1 MNREILDAIEEQT
14 DLRYDSL
21 ADAAGWYG
29 TTTAWRED
37 FTANWNS
44 TGPKRAV
51 KRQLNRDKEAEE
63 MAKAKI
69 KIKVSDSGIVTLA
82 ASGDGYA
89 TLNALVE
96 VLAAT
101 ICEAFPNWDFA
112 EIMTDAAVNRLYD
125 LVDDGTRKKVIRR
138 GE

>member
-1 MNREILDAIEEQT
+1 
-14 DLRYDSL
+14 
-21 ADAAGWYG
+21 
-29 TTTAWRED
+29 
-37 FTANWNS
+37 
-44 TGPKRAV
+44 
-51 KRQLNRDKEAEE
+51 

-69 KIKVSDSGIVTLA
+69 KIKVSDTLA

-101 ICEAFPNWDFA
+101 ICEASPNWDFA

>member
-1 MNREILDAIEEQT
+1 MNIDVQT
-14 DLRYDSL
+14 LL
-21 ADAAGWYG
+21 I
-29 TTTAWRED
+29 
-37 FTANWNS
+37 
-44 TGPKRAV
+44 
-51 KRQLNRDKEAEE
+51 E

-101 ICEAFPNWDFA
+101 ICEASPNWDFA
-112 EIMTDAAVNRLYD
+112 EIMTDAAVNRMTWLMTAP
-125 LVDDGTRKKVIRR
+125 GRR
-138 GE
+138 

>member
-14 DLRYDSL
+14 DLR
-21 ADAAGWYG
+21 
-29 TTTAWRED
+29 
-37 FTANWNS
+37 
-44 TGPKRAV
+44 
-51 KRQLNRDKEAEE
+51 
-63 MAKAKI
+63 
-69 KIKVSDSGIVTLA
+69 
-82 ASGDGYA
+82 YA

-101 ICEAFPNWDFA
+101 ICEASPNWDFA

>member
-1 MNREILDAIEEQT
+1 
-14 DLRYDSL
+14 
-21 ADAAGWYG
+21 
-29 TTTAWRED
+29 
-37 FTANWNS
+37 
-44 TGPKRAV
+44 
-51 KRQLNRDKEAEE
+51 

-101 ICEAFPNWDFA
+101 ICEASPNWDFA

-138 GE
+138 GEWQCNNHQCEHMPRVQVQHRWRSYHRGRHYMHVRHVQTHFRH